1 MGKWRVTYDV
11 TTEESAENG
20 DFAESGFAMPGGW
33 RYPQTP
39 GVPSRDDFGMSLREA
54 VRITGLGFEDGGR
67 SFYSINPR
75 QDHVTGMSSGDLTYA
90 IHPPRTITPASY
102 RRVAR
107 ILKAS

>member
-11 TTEESAENG
+11 VTPESAENG
-20 DFAESGFAMPGGW
+20 DFAEIGYAAPGGW
-33 RYPQTP
+33 KFPLIHGEEREAPP
-39 GVPSRDDFGMSLREA
+39 VMSLREA
-54 VRITGLGFEDGGR
+54 VNLAGGGFEDSGSWFTTCDTEKNYRTGEETR
-67 SFYSINPR
+67 YS
-75 QDHVTGMSSGDLTYA
+75 